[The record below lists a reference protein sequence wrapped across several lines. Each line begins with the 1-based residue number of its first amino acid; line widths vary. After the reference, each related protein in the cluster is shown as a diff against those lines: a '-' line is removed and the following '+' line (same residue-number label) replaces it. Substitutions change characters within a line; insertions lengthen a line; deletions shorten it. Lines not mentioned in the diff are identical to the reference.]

1 MKLGSRLLL
10 GTLATTAALGGSA
23 VNAAGAQ
30 AAAGNPGPAAGP
42 AGPSATSAADDG
54 SPLDT
59 NTLLCPVAASGFI
72 GEVVNGLNKESIDRS
87 CGGLRKNSTGGPL
100 GLL

>member
-30 AAAGNPGPAAGP
+30 AAASNPGPAAGP
-42 AGPSATSAADDG
+42 AAPSAADDG

>member
-10 GTLATTAALGGSA
+10 GTLATAAALGGSA

-30 AAAGNPGPAAGP
+30 AVGSSPSPTAG
-42 AGPSATSAADDG
+42 TSADDG
-54 SPLDT
+54 GLLDM
-59 NTLLCPVAASGFI
+59 NSALCPVAAGGFV
-72 GEVVNGLNKESIDRS
+72 GTVLNGLNKESIDQS
-87 CGGLRKNSTGGPL
+87 CGGLRKNPAGGPT

>member
-10 GTLATTAALGGSA
+10 GTLATTTALGGSA

-42 AGPSATSAADDG
+42 AGPSAADDG

>member
-30 AAAGNPGPAAGP
+30 AAAGNPGPTGSTTAGP
-42 AGPSATSAADDG
+42 TADDG
-54 SPLDT
+54 GALDM
-59 NTLLCPVAASGFI
+59 NSVLCPVAASGFV
-72 GEVVNGLNKESIDRS
+72 GTVLNGLNKESIDRS
-87 CGGLRKNSTGGPL
+87 CGGLRKNSAGGPI

>member
-30 AAAGNPGPAAGP
+30 AAAGNPGPAAP
-42 AGPSATSAADDG
+42 AAPAADDG

-59 NTLLCPVAASGFI
+59 NSLLCPVAASGFV
-72 GEVVNGLNKESIDRS
+72 GGVLNGLNKESIDRS
-87 CGGLRKNSTGGPL
+87 CGGLRKNSTGDPL

>member
-10 GTLATTAALGGSA
+10 GTLATAAALGGSA

-30 AAAGNPGPAAGP
+30 AAGSSPSPGPN
-42 AGPSATSAADDG
+42 AGPSADDG
-54 SPLDT
+54 GFLDM
-59 NTLLCPVAASGFI
+59 NSALCPVAASGLV
-72 GEVVNGLNKESIDRS
+72 GTVLNDLNKESIDRS
-87 CGGLRKNSTGGPL
+87 CGGLRKNSAGGPM